1 MDERRLEQLARGLGR
16 KAAEDID
23 VESTAKAV
31 LHRVRTEPVRVVWW
45 RRTPVL
51 QGLAAAAVVAIT
63 AGILVTSVL
72 ERNVSGPVSV
82 PAVTELA
89 DLSVEELEEVF
100 DSLAVEA
107 PVYELAD
114 AGLYDLTESELEE
127 LLQLLEG

>member
-1 MDERRLEQLARGLGR
+1 MDERRLEQLAKGLGR
-16 KAAEDID
+16 KAAQGLD
-23 VESTAKAV
+23 VEGTARSV
-31 LHRVRTEPVRVVWW
+31 LHRIRTEPVPVVWW
-45 RRTPVL
+45 KRTPVL
-51 QGLAAAAVVAIT
+51 QAVAAAAVVVIT
-63 AGILVTSVL
+63 VGILVTGLLVREAPGSL
-72 ERNVSGPVSV
+72 GL
-82 PAVTELA
+82 PAATELS